1 MGSQP
6 EIKVKRRH
14 GGKGEKERD
23 THRGN
28 QSSDWLRLLLSRKA
42 FYTFFLIVHRDQ
54 WVIQN
59 YAASAAQTLI
69 KTRLFSAYLGVYTSL
84 RWFTSSSGQK
94 GQLTFYSLFSDKGLS
109 TRTLICVDLPKVWCH
124 SQKALNKVTFL
135 HSKDTRGVQ
144 WYITKRKVI
153 NSKV

>member
-1 MGSQP
+1 MPQMGIQP
-6 EIKVKRRH
+6 VKSKEETR
-14 GGKGEKERD
+14 GKPVQRLAL
-23 THRGN
+23 
-28 QSSDWLRLLLSRKA
+28 SSVVQKA
-42 FYTFFLIVHRDQ
+42 FYTFDKTWRLVGNTQLCSVSSPDSYQNQAFL
-54 WVIQN
+54 
-59 YAASAAQTLI
+59 
-69 KTRLFSAYLGVYTSL
+69 FAYLILYTSL

-109 TRTLICVDLPKVWCH
+109 TRRLICLDLPKVWCP

>member
-1 MGSQP
+1 MGIQP
-6 EIKVKRRH
+6 EVKVKRKKRETR
-14 GGKGEKERD
+14 EKPVQRLAP
-23 THRGN
+23 
-28 QSSDWLRLLLSRKA
+28 SSIVQKA
-42 FYTFFLIVHRDQ
+42 FYIFDKTWGSMGNTKLCSVSSPDSYQNQAFL
-54 WVIQN
+54 
-59 YAASAAQTLI
+59 
-69 KTRLFSAYLGVYTSL
+69 SAYLIVYTSL

-109 TRTLICVDLPKVWCH
+109 TRRLICVDLPIVWCH